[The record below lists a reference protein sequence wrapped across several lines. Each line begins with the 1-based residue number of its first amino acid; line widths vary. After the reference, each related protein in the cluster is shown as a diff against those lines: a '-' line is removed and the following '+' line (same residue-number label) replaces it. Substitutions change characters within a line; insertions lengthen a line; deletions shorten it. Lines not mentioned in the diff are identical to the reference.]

1 MTEENT
7 NRAVA
12 KAQPKTIR
20 ELVQSDAFK
29 SAVSTAL
36 PTHMKADRFI
46 RVALTAI
53 TRTPELQNCDQ
64 GSLFNCLLT
73 LSQYGLE
80 PDGRNAHLI
89 PFGKTCTLIL
99 DFKGLVDLVMRTG
112 LVSNIHA
119 DKVCAGDDFTYDR
132 GRIEKHT
139 INFQKDRGDAYAYY
153 VIVRFKDGTEK
164 TEVMTRAEVEKIRT
178 RSRAGKSG
186 PWVTDFD
193 EMGKKTVFRRASKWL
208 RITPELAE
216 AFDRDDDK
224 PIDITHEV
232 DISPSPLA
240 VDTLAKKRGRKPKEA
255 TPEVVDGVPVD
266 AAPVIEDVKE

>member
-1 MTEENT
+1 MTEEN
-7 NRAVA
+7 NQAVA
-12 KAQPKTIR
+12 KAQPKTVR

-36 PTHMKADRFI
+36 PTHMKAERFI

-89 PFGKTCTLIL
+89 PFGKSCTLIL
-99 DFKGLVDLVMRTG
+99 DYKGLVDLVMRSG
-112 LVSNIHA
+112 LVANIHA
-119 DKVCAGDDFTYDR
+119 DKVCPEDEFTYDR
-132 GRIEKHT
+132 GAIQKHV
-139 INFQKDRGDAYAYY
+139 INFQKDRGEAYAYY

-164 TEVMTRAEVEKIRT
+164 TEVMTRAEVEKVRA
-178 RSRAGKSG
+178 RSKAGRSG

-224 PIDITHEV
+224 PIDITHDV
-232 DISPSPLA
+232 DVSPSPLA
-240 VDTLAKKRGRKPKEA
+240 VDTLAKKRGRKPKVEENQEA
-255 TPEVVDGVPVD
+255 VDGVPVD
-266 AAPVIEDVKE
+266 AATVEEVKG